1 MERTTASSR
10 CFGVD
15 DLQMKWLRQLL
26 SRHRRYAELSES
38 IREHLEEKI
47 ECLMEDGM
55 SREEAERAARRDF
68 GNVTRIEERSRE
80 AWGWLSIETLLAD
93 VRFGLRQFRSN
104 PSVTLVGVLSLALG
118 IGATT
123 VMFSVIYAVL
133 IDPYPYQGADRM
145 VHVHVLDKTEF
156 LTDLRLSSAQ
166 LQQFK
171 NDPMLDGTIAVD
183 KETMAATG
191 GDLPESVDAGYFSSN
206 AFDVF
211 GVPPLLGR
219 EFSEVD
225 TKDALHPANVVL
237 LSYPY
242 WKSHYG
248 GSTGVLGKSLEL
260 DHAHYTIIG
269 VLPKRF
275 AWWPSSDVYFP
286 LKFSPDP
293 SRTAM
298 VFVRIK
304 RGVTYAAAQAELQTA
319 INELAKQ
326 TPRLFPKDF
335 KIQLV
340 PLNDI
345 FVGPFAGT
353 LFVLFG
359 AVGLLLV
366 IGCANMSILL
376 LARGVARQHEL
387 AVRAAIGASRTR
399 IVRQLL
405 TESVALSLAGGMLG
419 IALAYG
425 GVGMVAR
432 FLPSHTFPGEASFRV
447 NLPVLLF
454 ATAIAVLT
462 GLVFGLWPALHF
474 SNPQLSPV
482 LQASSRKFAGS
493 VGSMRTHK
501 LLIAG
506 QVALIL
512 VLMAGAGAT
521 VRSLYRLLHAPL
533 GYDPNHVG
541 SITVS
546 LRDGTY
552 TQWEHRVAY
561 YDQIRQKAAGIPG
574 ILSVAIEQTFLPPV
588 SRYKT
593 SAEIRGSSDG
603 AKMATLQQVSPEYF
617 STLHIPLLGGR
628 LWSQFET
635 LHGAHVGII
644 NLAMA
649 KHYFPNGDAIGKM
662 IHLDEL
668 GSQTTWSIA
677 APGNDG
683 WVQVVGVAG
692 DTPNN
697 GLRDPVSP
705 AIYVPYSLAVSDGV
719 DLVIRTRGDPLTY
732 VRAIREEIRTLNAD
746 QTIGE
751 VTTAEQRLDHEAL
764 SGERFIAT
772 VFLIFACLGLALGA
786 VGLYSV
792 VSYVVSQRAHEF
804 AIRMALG
811 ASRAHV
817 VRIVVKASA
826 IALAIGGAIGIAGS
840 FALSKL
846 LAHWTDGNVRDPL
859 VLGAVLLIFLSV
871 AIVASLIPA
880 LRAAGINPMQAL
892 RAE

>member
-1 MERTTASSR
+1 MHW
-10 CFGVD
+10 F
-15 DLQMKWLRQLL
+15 QQLF

-38 IREHLEEKI
+38 IREHLQEKI
-47 ECLMEDGM
+47 DCLIEDGM
-55 SREEAERAARRDF
+55 SREEAERAARRNF
-68 GNVTRIEERSRE
+68 GNVTLIEERSRE
-80 AWGWLSIETLLAD
+80 AWGWPTIETLIAD

-104 PSVTLVGVLSLALG
+104 PSVTLVGVCSLALG

-123 VMFSVIYAVL
+123 VMFSVIYAIL
-133 IDPYPYQGADRM
+133 IDPYPYKGADRM
-145 VHVHVLDKTEF
+145 VHVHVLDKTAF
-156 LTDLRLSSAQ
+156 LTDLLLSSAQ
-166 LQQFK
+166 FQQFK
-171 NDPMLDGTIAVD
+171 NDPVLDGAIAVD

-191 GDLPESVDAGYFSSN
+191 GDLPESVSAGYLSSN

-225 TKDALHPANVVL
+225 TRDALHPASVVV

-242 WKSHYG
+242 WKTHYG
-248 GSTGVLGKSLEL
+248 ESTDVIGKSLEL
-260 DHAHYTIIG
+260 DHGNYTIIG

-275 AWWPSSDVYFP
+275 AWWPSSDLYFP
-286 LKFSPDP
+286 LKFSLDP

-304 RGVTYAAAQAELQTA
+304 RGVTYPVAQAELQA
-319 INELAKQ
+319 SINELAKQ
-326 TPRLFPKDF
+326 TPDRFPRDF

-366 IGCANMSILL
+366 IGCANVSILL

-387 AVRAAIGASRTR
+387 AVRAAIGATRTR

-405 TESVALSLAGGMLG
+405 TESVALSLAGGTLG

-454 ATAIAVLT
+454 ATSIAVLT
-462 GLVFGLWPALHF
+462 GIIFGLWPALRF
-474 SNPQLSPV
+474 SDPQLSPV
-482 LQASSRKFAGS
+482 LQASSRKFAGT

-501 LLIAG
+501 VLIAG
-506 QVALIL
+506 QVALIV

-521 VRSLYRLLHAPL
+521 VRSLYRLIHAPL
-533 GYDPNHVG
+533 GYDPNNLAC
-541 SITVS
+541 ITIS
-546 LRDGTY
+546 LRDGAY
-552 TQWEHRVAY
+552 AQWEHRIAY
-561 YDQIRQKAAGIPG
+561 YDQIRQKAEGTPG

-603 AKMATLQQVSPEYF
+603 AKLATLQQVSPEYF
-617 STLHIPLLGGR
+617 STLRIPLLGGR

-635 LHGAHVGII
+635 LHGAHVGVI

-649 KHYFPNGDAIGKM
+649 KQYWPNRDAIGKM
-662 IHLDEL
+662 IHLDAL
-668 GSQTTWSIA
+668 GARTTWTLA

-683 WVQVVGVAG
+683 WVQVVGVVG

-705 AIYVPYSLAVSDGV
+705 AVYVPYTLAVSDGV
-719 DLVIRTRGDPLTY
+719 DLVMRTRGDPLTY
-732 VRAIREEIRTLNAD
+732 VHAIREQIRTLDAD
-746 QTIGE
+746 QTMSE
-751 VTTAEQRLDHEAL
+751 VTTAEQRLDSEAL

-772 VFLIFACLGLALGA
+772 VFLSFAFLGLALGA

-811 ASRAHV
+811 ARRAHV
-817 VRIVVKASA
+817 VRAVVKSSA
-826 IALAIGGAIGIAGS
+826 IALAIGGGIGLAGS
-840 FALSKL
+840 LALSKL

-859 VLGAVLLIFLSV
+859 MLGAVILIFLSV
-871 AIVASLIPA
+871 VIVASMIPA
-880 LRAAGINPMQAL
+880 RRAAAINPMQVL